1 MQLLISITQQWQLY
15 IPEEIRKQLGLNQ
28 PGQAKLS
35 IKKNKIIIEPIKS
48 PILATAGIFANSKP
62 KKKID
67 VDNIRDYIDYSQ
79 W

>member
-1 MQLLISITQQWQLY
+1 MQSLISITQQWQLY
-15 IPEEIRKQLGLNQ
+15 IPEEIRKQLGLTH

-35 IKKNKIIIEPIKS
+35 TEKNKIIIEPVKS
-48 PILATAGIFANSKP
+48 PILAAAGLFAKSKP
-62 KKKID
+62 QKKID